1 MSINNDEGHWYAV
14 RVKPNCERVAATS
27 LSSKGFEHCLP
38 VRREEKRWS
47 DRFKTV
53 ERPLFPGY
61 VFCRFDFG
69 RRVAVLSTPG
79 VLYVVCFGGVPA
91 AIEAAEI
98 AAVRA
103 IVTSGL
109 AVEPWP
115 YLENGQRVWIEKGP
129 IAGVGGVVLDSKSG
143 SRLIV
148 SVTMLRRSVAVE
160 VDADWVRPLSRD
172 VRGSSHA

>member
-1 MSINNDEGHWYAV
+1 MNAADGNHWYAV
-14 RVKPNCERVAATS
+14 RVKPNCERVAASS

-38 VRREEKRWS
+38 VHREEKRWS
-47 DRFKTV
+47 DRHKII

-79 VLYVVCFGGVPA
+79 VMHVVCFGGVPA
-91 AIEAAEI
+91 PIEPAEI

-103 IVTSGL
+103 VVTSGL

-115 YLENGQRVWIEKGP
+115 YLENGQRVCIDKGP
-129 IAGVGGVVLDSKSG
+129 IAGVSGVVLDSKPG
-143 SRLIV
+143 RRLIV

-172 VRGSSHA
+172 MRGSSYA

>member
-1 MSINNDEGHWYAV
+1 MSINDEGHWYAV

-47 DRFKTV
+47 DRYKTV

-79 VLYVVCFGGVPA
+79 VLHVVCFGGVPA

-115 YLENGQRVWIEKGP
+115 YLENGQRVWVEKGP

-143 SRLIV
+143 RRLIV